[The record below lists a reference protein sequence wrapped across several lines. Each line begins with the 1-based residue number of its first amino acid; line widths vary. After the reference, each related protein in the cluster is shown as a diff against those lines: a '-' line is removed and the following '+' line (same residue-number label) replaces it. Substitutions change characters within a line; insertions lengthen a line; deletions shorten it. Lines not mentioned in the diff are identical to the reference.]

1 MNRIKEKI
9 SEVEQ
14 FLDELCSVLP
24 TNLDEYKADFKIRSI
39 CERHFE
45 KIIEAVIDIT
55 FLVITKREL
64 AFPEEDKKA
73 FDVLGAAKIISPDLA
88 QKLKEAKGMR
98 NILAHNY
105 GKVNDNLVF
114 EAVTERLNN
123 DIRLFIESMK
133 KL

>member
-1 MNRIKEKI
+1 M
-9 SEVEQ
+9 
-14 FLDELCSVLP
+14 
-24 TNLDEYKADFKIRSI
+24 
-39 CERHFE
+39 
-45 KIIEAVIDIT
+45 IDIT